1 MSPLRPW
8 LPIAVCAAIVLALPA
23 GSPRAQEIA
32 EGDLF
37 GCPGS
42 AWPWTGQGPVVNVP
56 AALAASPAGLVST
69 GLALAFV
76 PADLIEAGLSKK
88 TSDEP
93 IPRFAHAGVCAGI
106 YLGKGLSLAAGA
118 PFWLLKQTFW
128 DWPRRRFSRGPVSA
142 PASP

>member
-42 AWPWTGQGPVVNVP
+42 AWPWTGQGFFVNIP
-56 AALAASPAGLVST
+56 AGLAASPAGLVST
-69 GLALAFV
+69 GLALALV
-76 PADLIEAGLSKK
+76 PADLIESGLSQKNQ
-88 TSDEP
+88 DEP
-93 IPRFAHAGVCAGI
+93 IPRFAHVGVCAGI
-106 YLGKGLSLAAGA
+106 YLGKGLAIVAGA
-118 PFWLLKQTFW
+118 PFWVLKQAFW
-128 DWPRRRFSRGPVSA
+128 NGPKRLFTRQA
-142 PASP
+142 PPATAEP